1 MEADLMEA
9 DLVNLSASSLPGIP
23 LCPGIQTSETLQS
36 KEDKVASR
44 FLIRKMRW
52 DLIVFGVADETVS
65 KTLSESVKIAIF

>member
-44 FLIRKMRW
+44 FLIRKMR
-52 DLIVFGVADETVS
+52 
-65 KTLSESVKIAIF
+65 